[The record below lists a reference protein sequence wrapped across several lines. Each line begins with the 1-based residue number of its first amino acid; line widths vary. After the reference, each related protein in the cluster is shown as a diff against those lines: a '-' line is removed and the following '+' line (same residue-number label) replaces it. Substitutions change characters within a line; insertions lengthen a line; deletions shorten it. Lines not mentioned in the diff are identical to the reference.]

1 MAPYT
6 ITEAK
11 TMYRIQEQYKMNKQ
25 FKQKLNKPKS
35 RCKKVD
41 TSIRFVLDV
50 LLPDFLIFV
59 VGISVGIGLMLY
71 LFQI

>member
-25 FKQKLNKPKS
+25 FKQRLNKPKS

-41 TSIRFVLDV
+41 TSIRFVFDV